1 MGMTLYFCLIV
12 IVTVLCTSE
21 SDAVHQLGGEYAS
34 HNPDWQHSFGATR
47 DSHTTN
53 ATDVTYDLF
62 SCAVTVIFYGRNL
75 VPVKRIGSGDVNA
88 TGMPIV
94 TTGSLSLGLLLWASF
109 NMLIGWAS
117 TSMFLE
123 IDCRKIKDDQSPM
136 AADGFWDVLPW
147 ILALCGRECKSCG
160 CASPPPEHWGVINL
174 EFPEEKRL

>member
-117 TSMFLE
+117 TRCVCVYQPVCPLRY
-123 IDCRKIKDDQSPM
+123 C
-136 AADGFWDVLPW
+136 
-147 ILALCGRECKSCG
+147 LAHCL
-160 CASPPPEHWGVINL
+160 AV
-174 EFPEEKRL
+174 RL